1 MPTSVK
7 SKIRKEARRI
17 SRLDFRLSQENKR
30 LIEQAAMINEQTVS
44 DFVLSITLPI
54 ARERVSQGHL
64 TKLSNRDRDIFLA
77 LLDDESEPNEALKQD
92 FSEYQEY
99 LKSRS
104 ETK

>member
-7 SKIRKEARRI
+7 SKVRKEAKRI
-17 SRLDFRLSQENKR
+17 SRLDFRLSPENKR

-64 TKLSNRDRDIFLA
+64 TKLSSRDRDIFLA

-92 FSEYQEY
+92 FGEYQEY
-99 LKSRS
+99 LNSRS

>member
-7 SKIRKEARRI
+7 SKVRKEAKRV
-17 SRLDFRLSQENKR
+17 SRLDFRISEENKR

-44 DFVLSITLPI
+44 DFVLSVTLPI
-54 ARERVSQGHL
+54 ARARVSQEHL
-64 TKLSNRDRDIFLA
+64 TKLSNRDRNIFLA
-77 LLDDESEPNEALKQD
+77 LLDDESEPNEALKQN
-92 FSEYQEY
+92 FSEYRKY

>member
-7 SKIRKEARRI
+7 SKVRKEAKRI
-17 SRLDFRLSQENKR
+17 SRLDFRISEENKR
-30 LIEQAAMINEQTVS
+30 LIEQAAIINEQTVS

-54 ARERVSQGHL
+54 ARERVSQEQL

-77 LLDDESEPNEALKQD
+77 LLNDESEPNEALKQD
-92 FSEYQEY
+92 FSEYRDY

-104 ETK
+104 ET